1 MAPYVSSRLANHN
14 RKIALREKDT
24 LDAIDQLI
32 PAIQSLNQA
41 SYTVVVDTLSFRHDT
56 RFKEKN
62 QNMQFLDSENEKF
75 DIFTQARSEFEITFD
90 KYKTHF
96 SVETQKLLQQFM
108 NRNAENYDNLFQLFV
123 NLRENGTPKKL
134 GNIKLT
140 FDTFRAGQLIDRLN
154 DERKLIVS

>member
-1 MAPYVSSRLANHN
+1 
-14 RKIALREKDT
+14 
-24 LDAIDQLI
+24 
-32 PAIQSLNQA
+32 
-41 SYTVVVDTLSFRHDT
+41 
-56 RFKEKN
+56 
-62 QNMQFLDSENEKF
+62 
-75 DIFTQARSEFEITFD
+75 
-90 KYKTHF
+90 
-96 SVETQKLLQQFM
+96 M